1 MLKFQKRFRAVML
14 GIAMAI
20 MISAAA
26 VVSYAYDGTADPVI
40 SLSYLRLYKQ
50 QEIDPPI
57 ADLNAQ
63 ISSLNTQ
70 IASLNSQLMTA
81 QNSLKQLQT
90 TVDQLSQKPEDEEG
104 YDVIE
109 VMLGSKVIAKSPC
122 DIMLRSGTAVAIS
135 QYDSQGLSDYTS
147 GAEVMNGDSITINHM
162 LLIPRGDG
170 RGILITSTNA
180 FIMIRGEYAIES

>member
-1 MLKFQKRFRAVML
+1 ML
-14 GIAMAI
+14 GLAMAI

-26 VVSYAYDGTADPVI
+26 VVSYAYDGTADPVV

-50 QEIDPPI
+50 QEIDPQI
-57 ADLNAQ
+57 SDLNAQ
-63 ISSLNTQ
+63 ISALNTQ
-70 IASLNSQLMTA
+70 ITSLNSQLMTA

-90 TVDQLSQKPEDEEG
+90 TVDQQAQKPAAGEG
-104 YDVIE
+104 YEVIE

-135 QYDSQGLSDYTS
+135 QFDSQGLSDYTA
-147 GAEVMNGDSITINHM
+147 GAEVMNGEGITINHM
-162 LLIPRGDG
+162 MLIPRGDG
-170 RGILITSTNA
+170 RGILITSANA

>member
-1 MLKFQKRFRAVML
+1 MMKFQKKFRVIML
-14 GIAMAI
+14 GLAMAI
-20 MISAAA
+20 VISGAA

-50 QEIDPPI
+50 QEIDPHI
-57 ADLNAQ
+57 TELNTQ

-70 IASLNSQLMTA
+70 IADLNSQLFAA
-81 QNSLKQLQT
+81 QSALQQLQT
-90 TVDQLSQKPEDEEG
+90 SVNQMTQVPAADQG
-104 YDVIE
+104 YEVIE
-109 VMLGSKVIAKSPC
+109 VMLGSKVVAKSPC

-135 QYDSQGLSDYTS
+135 QYDSQGLSDYTA

-162 LLIPRGDG
+162 MLIPRGDG
-170 RGILITSTNA
+170 RGTSANA